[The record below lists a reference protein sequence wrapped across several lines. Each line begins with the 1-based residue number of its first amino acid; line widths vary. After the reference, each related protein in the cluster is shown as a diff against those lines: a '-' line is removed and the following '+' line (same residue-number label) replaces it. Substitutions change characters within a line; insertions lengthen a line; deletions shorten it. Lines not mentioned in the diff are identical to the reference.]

1 MKRESCKLLEETQ
14 ADSQDSAMGRRVLR
28 QDTED
33 TKDRGGQSIDDVT
46 KTGSIHKP
54 NTF

>member
-33 TKDRGGQSIDDVT
+33 TKDRDQSIDDVT